1 MGVLF
6 TDSRTTL
13 IARPQER
20 SQAHDILEQAGGHVE
35 SLVVQDVDRKPFPVP
50 RELAAVIAQVIEV
63 MARGG
68 TVVIGSLP
76 EELTT
81 TVAAE
86 QLGISRPTLM
96 KLIKDGEIDA
106 HMVSTHHRL
115 KSADVLAFKRGRLER
130 QRAAFEELRA
140 LEDELTIG

>member
-68 TVVIGSLP
+68 TVAGRPAADLAMEHDVIATFV
-76 EELTT
+76 E
-81 TVAAE
+81 
-86 QLGISRPTLM
+86 
-96 KLIKDGEIDA
+96 
-106 HMVSTHHRL
+106 
-115 KSADVLAFKRGRLER
+115 
-130 QRAAFEELRA
+130 
-140 LEDELTIG
+140 